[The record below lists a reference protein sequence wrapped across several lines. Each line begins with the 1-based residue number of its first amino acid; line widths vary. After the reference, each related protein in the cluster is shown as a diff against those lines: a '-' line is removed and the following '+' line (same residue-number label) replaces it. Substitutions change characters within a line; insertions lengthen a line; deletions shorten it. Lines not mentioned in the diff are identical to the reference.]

1 MYDVTLV
8 TSKTEVD
15 CGPACLK
22 MLLGYYDTDV
32 SLDEL
37 IEECHARIG
46 GCSGKD
52 MLRVGRAHGLD
63 MTAFRMDA
71 EELIRQDRPGIVWW
85 TYNHW
90 VVFCGQEDNGN
101 VVIANPGRGRYGID
115 AESFSK
121 LYVGVCLFNGT
132 PETLPEQENATAAD
146 YENALGMMGVSL

>member
-1 MYDVTLV
+1 MYDVELV
-8 TSKTEVD
+8 TTKTEVD

-32 SLDEL
+32 SLDDL
-37 IEECHARIG
+37 IAECNTRIG

-52 MLRVGRAHGLD
+52 LLRVGRDHGLD

-90 VVFCGQEDNGN
+90 NVMCGMDDNGN
-101 VVIANPGRGRYGID
+101 VVIANPGRGKYGID
-115 AESFSK
+115 KESFAK
-121 LYVGVCLFNGT
+121 LYTGVCLFNGN
-132 PETLPEQENATAAD
+132 PETLPEQEDATAAD
-146 YENALGMMGVSL
+146 YENALGLMGVNL